1 MKRLVIPATVAAL
14 AAIGGDR
21 VVRNRFQ
28 RPYEAPKARED
39 WRGAA
44 RLPAPDGFVV
54 EVSAVERWGVWRAL
68 IRMDDGSSFE
78 IYATDYDRAVAL
90 ANRFVSRVVEHRM
103 GEALAQVA
111 LPIDPNPHLAGAV

>member
-1 MKRLVIPATVAAL
+1 MRRLVIPATVAAL

-28 RPYEAPKARED
+28 RPFQAEKARED

-44 RLPAPDGFVV
+44 RLPAPDGFVI
-54 EVSAVERWGVWRAL
+54 EVSAVERWRAWRAL

-78 IYATDYDRAVAL
+78 LYGPDYDRAVAL
-90 ANRFVSRVVEHRM
+90 ANRFVSRLVEHRL
-103 GEALAQVA
+103 GEAALA
-111 LPIDPNPHLAGAV
+111 PIGAA